1 MSGFI
6 IKHKRGIT
14 GTLIFHVGLAI
25 LLFFSGLI
33 TPLPLPEEE
42 GILLNFGTG
51 PEGEGL
57 IEPSATLQ
65 TQTVEQAEPIPSETI
80 IESEKTKEEI
90 LTQDNEEAPAVES
103 DKKTSENQEKE
114 KALEEERKRVE
125 ELEKQ
130 RLEKIERE
138 RLEELER
145 QRQEELERQRIIE
158 EQKRIQEITDRT
170 RNALSN
176 GINNTDNAAT
186 GEGETTGQGNQGSE
200 TGSVNSDNH
209 SLGIS
214 GPGDKGISYS
224 LSGRTPQSLPKPE
237 YNFQAEGIVV
247 VEVTVNQNG
256 NVTKATAGVKGS
268 TTLNNNLL
276 KAAQK
281 AALAAKFDRKPSAAA
296 FQKGTITYHFSLR

>member
-6 IKHKRGIT
+6 IKHKRGIA
-14 GTLIFHVGLAI
+14 GTLIFHLGLVI
-25 LLFFSGLI
+25 LFIFSGLI

-42 GILLNFGTG
+42 GILINFGTSN
-51 PEGEGL
+51 EGEGF
-57 IEPSATLQ
+57 IEPSAIFQ
-65 TQTVEQAEPIPSETI
+65 TQAVEQAEPIPSETTI
-80 IESEKTKEEI
+80 QSGESEDEI
-90 LTQDNEEAPAVES
+90 LTQDIEEAPAVES
-103 DKKTSENQEKE
+103 
-114 KALEEERKRVE
+114 KALEEERKRE
-125 ELEKQ
+125 E
-130 RLEKIERE
+130 ERE

-176 GINNTDNAAT
+176 NRNNADNAAT
-186 GEGETTGQGNQGSE
+186 GEGKTTGQGNQGSE

-209 SLGIS
+209 SSGIS
-214 GPGDKGISYS
+214 GLGDKGISYS
-224 LSGRTPQSLPKPE
+224 LAGRTPQSLPKPE
-237 YNFQAEGIVV
+237 YNYQAEGIVV

-268 TTLNNNLL
+268 TTLDNNLL

-281 AALAAKFDRKPSAAA
+281 AALAAKFDRKPNAAA
-296 FQKGTITYHFSLR
+296 FQKGTITYHFLLQ

>member
-6 IKHKRGIT
+6 IKHKRGIA
-14 GTLIFHVGLAI
+14 GTLIFHLGLVI
-25 LLFFSGLI
+25 LFIFSGLI

-42 GILLNFGTG
+42 GILINFGTSD
-51 PEGEGL
+51 EGEGL
-57 IEPSATLQ
+57 IEPSAIFQ
-65 TQTVEQAEPIPSETI
+65 TQAIEQQEPVPSETAI
-80 IESEKTKEEI
+80 QSGKTEKEI
-90 LTQDNEEAPAVES
+90 LTQDIEEAPAVES
-103 DKKTSENQEKE
+103 
-114 KALEEERKRVE
+114 KALEEEREKEE
-125 ELEKQ
+125 ELEK
-130 RLEKIERE
+130 LK
-138 RLEELER
+138 ELER
-145 QRQEELERQRIIE
+145 QRQEELEKQRIIE

-176 GINNTDNAAT
+176 NRNNADNAAT

-209 SLGIS
+209 SSGIS

-224 LSGRTPQSLPKPE
+224 LAGRTPQSLPKPE
-237 YNFQAEGIVV
+237 YNYQAEGIVV

-268 TTLNNNLL
+268 TTLDNNLL

-281 AALAAKFDRKPSAAA
+281 AALAAKFDRKPNAAA
-296 FQKGTITYHFSLR
+296 FQKGTITYHFLLQ

>member
-6 IKHKRGIT
+6 IKHKRGIA
-14 GTLIFHVGLAI
+14 GTLIFHLGLVI
-25 LLFFSGLI
+25 LFIFSGLI
-33 TPLPLPEEE
+33 TPLPLPEED
-42 GILLNFGTG
+42 GILINFGTS

-65 TQTVEQAEPIPSETI
+65 TQAIEQQEPVPSETAI
-80 IESEKTKEEI
+80 QSVESEEKI
-90 LTQDNEEAPAVES
+90 LTQDIEEAPDVES
-103 DKKTSENQEKE
+103 
-114 KALEEERKRVE
+114 KALEEEREREE

-138 RLEELER
+138 RLEEIEK

-158 EQKRIQEITDRT
+158 EQKRIQEINDRT

-176 GINNTDNAAT
+176 DRNNADNAAT

-209 SLGIS
+209 SSGIS
-214 GPGDKGISYS
+214 GLGDNGIRYN
-224 LSGRTPQSLPKPE
+224 LTGRTPQSLPKPE
-237 YNFQAEGIVV
+237 YNVQAEGIVV

-256 NVTKATAGVKGS
+256 NVTKATAGVRGS
-268 TTLNNNLL
+268 TILDNNLL

-281 AALAAKFDRKPSAAA
+281 AALAAKFDRKPSAAE
-296 FQKGTITYHFSLR
+296 FQKGTITYHFLLQ

>member
-14 GTLIFHVGLAI
+14 GTLIFHLGLVI
-25 LLFFSGLI
+25 LFIFSGLI

-42 GILLNFGTG
+42 GILINFGTSY
-51 PEGEGL
+51 EGEGF

-65 TQTVEQAEPIPSETI
+65 TQAVEQAEPIPSETTI
-80 IESEKTKEEI
+80 QPGKTEEEI
-90 LTQDNEEAPAVES
+90 LTQDLEEAPVVES
-103 DKKTSENQEKE
+103 
-114 KALEEERKRVE
+114 KALEEERKREE
-125 ELEKQ
+125 ELERQ

-176 GINNTDNAAT
+176 TLNNADNTAT

-209 SLGIS
+209 SSGIS
-214 GPGDKGISYS
+214 GLGDKGISFS
-224 LSGRTPQSLPKPE
+224 LEGRTPQSLPKPE
-237 YNFQAEGIVV
+237 YNYQAEGIVV

-268 TTLNNNLL
+268 TTLDNNLL

-281 AALAAKFDRKPSAAA
+281 AALAAKFDRKPNAAA
-296 FQKGTITYHFSLR
+296 FQKGTITYHFLLQ

>member
-42 GILLNFGTG
+42 GILLNFGTS

-65 TQTVEQAEPIPSETI
+65 TQAAEQHEPIPSETAI
-80 IESEKTKEEI
+80 QSGKTEEEI
-90 LTQDNEEAPAVES
+90 LTQDFEEAPVVES
-103 DKKTSENQEKE
+103 DKKTSENLIEE
-114 KALEEERKRVE
+114 KALEEERKREE

-145 QRQEELERQRIIE
+145 QRQEE
-158 EQKRIQEITDRT
+158 KRIQEINDRT

-176 GINNTDNAAT
+176 SRNNADNTAT

-268 TTLNNNLL
+268 TTLDNNLL

-296 FQKGTITYHFSLR
+296 FQKGTITYHFLLQ

>member
-42 GILLNFGTG
+42 GILLNFGTS

-65 TQTVEQAEPIPSETI
+65 TQAAEQHEPIPSETAI
-80 IESEKTKEEI
+80 QSGKTEEEI
-90 LTQDNEEAPAVES
+90 LTQDFEEAPVVES
-103 DKKTSENQEKE
+103 DKKTSENLIEE
-114 KALEEERKRVE
+114 KALEEERKREE

-145 QRQEELERQRIIE
+145 QRQEE
-158 EQKRIQEITDRT
+158 KRIQEINDRT

-176 GINNTDNAAT
+176 SRNNADNTAT

-209 SLGIS
+209 SSGIS
-214 GPGDKGISYS
+214 GLGDKGISYS
-224 LSGRTPQSLPKPE
+224 LEGRTPQLLPKPE
-237 YNFQAEGIVV
+237 YNYQAEGIVV

-268 TTLNNNLL
+268 TTLDSNLL

-296 FQKGTITYHFSLR
+296 FQKGTITYHFLLQ

>member
-14 GTLIFHVGLAI
+14 GTVIFHLGLVI
-25 LLFFSGLI
+25 LFIFSGLI

-42 GILLNFGTG
+42 GILINFGTSY
-51 PEGEGL
+51 EGEGF

-65 TQTVEQAEPIPSETI
+65 TQAVEQAEPIPSETTI
-80 IESEKTKEEI
+80 QSGESEEEI
-90 LTQDNEEAPAVES
+90 LTQDFEEAPVVES
-103 DKKTSENQEKE
+103 DEKTSEKQEEE
-114 KALEEERKRVE
+114 KALEEERQRE
-125 ELEKQ
+125 E
-130 RLEKIERE
+130 ERE

-176 GINNTDNAAT
+176 TRNNADNTAT
-186 GEGETTGQGNQGSE
+186 GEGDTTGQGNQGSE

-214 GPGDKGISYS
+214 GLGDKGISYS
-224 LSGRTPQSLPKPE
+224 FEGREPQSLPKPE
-237 YNFQAEGIVV
+237 YNYQAEGIVV

-268 TTLNNNLL
+268 TTLDNNLL

-281 AALAAKFDRKPSAAA
+281 AALAAKFDRKPNAAA
-296 FQKGTITYHFSLR
+296 FQKGTITYHFLLQ

>member
-1 MSGFI
+1 MSGFF

-14 GTLIFHVGLAI
+14 GTLIIHVGLAI
-25 LLFFSGLI
+25 LLIFSGLI

-42 GILLNFGTG
+42 GILLNFGTS

-65 TQTVEQAEPIPSETI
+65 TQAVEQSEPIPSEPAI
-80 IESEKTKEEI
+80 QSGESEEEI
-90 LTQDNEEAPAVES
+90 LTQDFEEAPAVES
-103 DKKTSENQEKE
+103 DKKSTENQEE
-114 KALEEERKRVE
+114 VEALEEERERAE
-125 ELEKQ
+125 ELERQ

-145 QRQEELERQRIIE
+145 QRLEELERQRII
-158 EQKRIQEITDRT
+158 DRT

-176 GINNTDNAAT
+176 IPNNADSTAT

-200 TGSVNSDNH
+200 TGSVDSDNH
-209 SLGIS
+209 SLGLS
-214 GPGDKGISYS
+214 GLGDEGISYS
-224 LSGRTPQSLPKPE
+224 LAGRTPQSLPKPE
-237 YNFQAEGIVV
+237 YNYQAEGIVV

-268 TTLNNNLL
+268 TTLDNNLL
-276 KAAQK
+276 RAAQK
-281 AALAAKFDRKPSAAA
+281 AALAAKFDRKPNAAA
-296 FQKGTITYHFSLR
+296 FQKGTITYHFLLQ

>member
-1 MSGFI
+1 MPGFI

-14 GTLIFHVGLAI
+14 GTLIFHLGLVI
-25 LLFFSGLI
+25 LFIFSGLI

-42 GILLNFGTG
+42 GILINFGTSD
-51 PEGEGL
+51 EGEGF

-65 TQTVEQAEPIPSETI
+65 TQAVEQAEPIPSETTI
-80 IESEKTKEEI
+80 QSGESEEEI
-90 LTQDNEEAPAVES
+90 LTQDFEEAPVVES
-103 DKKTSENQEKE
+103 DEKTAEKQEEE
-114 KALEEERKRVE
+114 KVLEEERQRE
-125 ELEKQ
+125 E
-130 RLEKIERE
+130 ERE

-176 GINNTDNAAT
+176 TRNNADNTAT

-214 GPGDKGISYS
+214 GLGDKGISYS
-224 LSGRTPQSLPKPE
+224 LAGRTPQSLPKPE
-237 YNFQAEGIVV
+237 YNYQAEGIVV

-268 TTLNNNLL
+268 TTLDNNLL

-281 AALAAKFDRKPSAAA
+281 AALAAKFDRKPNVAA
-296 FQKGTITYHFSLR
+296 FQKGTITYHFLLQ

>member
-25 LLFFSGLI
+25 LLFFSCLI

-42 GILLNFGTG
+42 GILLNFGTE

-65 TQTVEQAEPIPSETI
+65 TQAAEQAELIPSEAAI
-80 IESEKTKEEI
+80 QSGESEEKI
-90 LTQDNEEAPAVES
+90 LTQDFEEAPVVES
-103 DKKTSENQEKE
+103 
-114 KALEEERKRVE
+114 KALEEERKRIE
-125 ELEKQ
+125 EL
-130 RLEKIERE
+130 E
-138 RLEELER
+138 RLEELEK

-176 GINNTDNAAT
+176 GRNNTDNAAT

-214 GPGDKGISYS
+214 GSGDKGISYS
-224 LSGRTPQSLPKPE
+224 LAGRSPQSLPKPE
-237 YNFQAEGIVV
+237 YNYQAEGIVV

-281 AALAAKFDRKPSAAA
+281 AALAAKFDRKPSAPA
-296 FQKGTITYHFSLR
+296 FQKGTITYHFLLQ

>member
-6 IKHKRGIT
+6 IKHKRGIA
-14 GTLIFHVGLAI
+14 GTLIFHLGLVI
-25 LLFFSGLI
+25 LFIFSGLI

-42 GILLNFGTG
+42 GILINFGTSN
-51 PEGEGL
+51 EGEGF

-65 TQTVEQAEPIPSETI
+65 TQAVEQQKPIPSETTI
-80 IESEKTKEEI
+80 QSGKTEKEI
-90 LTQDNEEAPAVES
+90 LTQDIEEAPAIES
-103 DKKTSENQEKE
+103 
-114 KALEEERKRVE
+114 KALEEEREKEE
-125 ELEKQ
+125 ELERQ

-138 RLEELER
+138 RLEEIER

-176 GINNTDNAAT
+176 NRNNADNAAT
-186 GEGETTGQGNQGSE
+186 GEGKTTGQGNQGSE

-209 SLGIS
+209 SSGIS
-214 GPGDKGISYS
+214 GLGDKGISYS
-224 LSGRTPQSLPKPE
+224 LAGRTPQSLPKPE
-237 YNFQAEGIVV
+237 YNYQAEGIVV
-247 VEVTVNQNG
+247 VEVTVNRNG

-268 TTLNNNLL
+268 TTLDNNLL

-281 AALAAKFDRKPSAAA
+281 AALAAKFDRKPNAAA
-296 FQKGTITYHFSLR
+296 FQKGTITYHFLLQ

>member
-6 IKHKRGIT
+6 IKHKRGIA

-25 LLFFSGLI
+25 LLIFLGLI

-42 GILLNFGTG
+42 GILLNFGTSN
-51 PEGEGL
+51 EGEGF

-65 TQTVEQAEPIPSETI
+65 ALAVEQQKPIPSETTI
-80 IESEKTKEEI
+80 QSGKTEEEI
-90 LTQDNEEAPAVES
+90 LTQDFEEAPDVES
-103 DKKTSENQEKE
+103 
-114 KALEEERKRVE
+114 KALEEEREKEE
-125 ELEKQ
+125 ELERQ

-138 RLEELER
+138 RLEEIER

-176 GINNTDNAAT
+176 NRNNADNAAT
-186 GEGETTGQGNQGSE
+186 GEGDTTGQGNQGSE

-214 GPGDKGISYS
+214 GLGDKGISYS
-224 LSGRTPQSLPKPE
+224 LAGRTPQSLPKPE
-237 YNFQAEGIVV
+237 YNYQAEGIVV

-268 TTLNNNLL
+268 TTLDNNLL

-281 AALAAKFDRKPSAAA
+281 AALAAKFDRKPNAAA
-296 FQKGTITYHFSLR
+296 FQKGTITYHFLLQ

>member
-42 GILLNFGTG
+42 GILLNFGTI

-57 IEPSATLQ
+57 IEPSAELQ
-65 TQTVEQAEPIPSETI
+65 TQAAEQAEPIPSETTI
-80 IESEKTKEEI
+80 QSGESEEEI
-90 LTQDNEEAPAVES
+90 LTQDIEEAPAVES
-103 DKKTSENQEKE
+103 DKK
-114 KALEEERKRVE
+114 ALEEKRKRE
-125 ELEKQ
+125 KEL
-130 RLEKIERE
+130 E

-158 EQKRIQEITDRT
+158 EQKRIQEINDRT

-176 GINNTDNAAT
+176 GRNNADNTAT

-209 SLGIS
+209 SSGIS
-214 GPGDKGISYS
+214 GLGDKGISYS
-224 LSGRTPQSLPKPE
+224 LAGRTPQSLPKPE

-256 NVTKATAGVKGS
+256 NVTKAIAGVKGS
-268 TTLNNNLL
+268 TTLDSNLL

-281 AALAAKFDRKPSAAA
+281 AALAAKFDRKPSATA
-296 FQKGTITYHFSLR
+296 FQKGTITYHFLLQ

>member
-1 MSGFI
+1 MSGFF

-14 GTLIFHVGLAI
+14 GTLIIHVGLAI
-25 LLFFSGLI
+25 LLIFSGLI

-42 GILLNFGTG
+42 GILLNFGTS

-65 TQTVEQAEPIPSETI
+65 TQAVEQPEPIPSEPAI
-80 IESEKTKEEI
+80 QSGESEEEI
-90 LTQDNEEAPAVES
+90 LTQDFEEAPAVES
-103 DKKTSENQEKE
+103 DKKSTENQEE
-114 KALEEERKRVE
+114 VEALEEERERAE
-125 ELEKQ
+125 ELERQ

-145 QRQEELERQRIIE
+145 QRLEELERQRII
-158 EQKRIQEITDRT
+158 DRT

-176 GINNTDNAAT
+176 IPNNADSTAT

-200 TGSVNSDNH
+200 TGSVDSDNH
-209 SLGIS
+209 SLGLS
-214 GPGDKGISYS
+214 GLGDEGISYS
-224 LSGRTPQSLPKPE
+224 LAGRTPQSLPKPE
-237 YNFQAEGIVV
+237 YNYQAEGIVV

-268 TTLNNNLL
+268 TTLDNNLL
-276 KAAQK
+276 RAAQK
-281 AALAAKFDRKPSAAA
+281 AALAAKFDRKPNAAA
-296 FQKGTITYHFSLR
+296 FQKGTITYHFLLQ

>member
-14 GTLIFHVGLAI
+14 GTLIFHLGLVI
-25 LLFFSGLI
+25 LFIFSGLI

-42 GILLNFGTG
+42 GILINFGTSY
-51 PEGEGL
+51 EGEGF

-65 TQTVEQAEPIPSETI
+65 TQAVEQAEPIPSETTI
-80 IESEKTKEEI
+80 QSGKTEEET
-90 LTQDNEEAPAVES
+90 LTQDFEEAPVVES
-103 DKKTSENQEKE
+103 
-114 KALEEERKRVE
+114 KALEEERKREE
-125 ELEKQ
+125 EL
-130 RLEKIERE
+130 E

-176 GINNTDNAAT
+176 ARNNADNTAT
-186 GEGETTGQGNQGSE
+186 GEGETTGQGNQGNE
-200 TGSVNSDNH
+200 TGSVDSDNH
-209 SLGIS
+209 SSGIS
-214 GPGDKGISYS
+214 GLGDKGISYS
-224 LSGRTPQSLPKPE
+224 LEGRTPQSLPKPE
-237 YNFQAEGIVV
+237 YNYQAEGIVV

-268 TTLNNNLL
+268 TTLDNNLL

-281 AALAAKFDRKPSAAA
+281 AALAAKFDRKPNAAA
-296 FQKGTITYHFSLR
+296 FQKGTITYHFLLQ

>member
-14 GTLIFHVGLAI
+14 GTVIFHLGLVI
-25 LLFFSGLI
+25 LFIFSGLI

-42 GILLNFGTG
+42 GILINFGTSD
-51 PEGEGL
+51 EGEGF
-57 IEPSATLQ
+57 IEPSATFQ
-65 TQTVEQAEPIPSETI
+65 TQAVEQAEPIPSETTI
-80 IESEKTKEEI
+80 QSGESEEEI
-90 LTQDNEEAPAVES
+90 LTQDFEEAPVVES
-103 DKKTSENQEKE
+103 DEKTAEKQEEE
-114 KALEEERKRVE
+114 KVLEEERQRE
-125 ELEKQ
+125 E
-130 RLEKIERE
+130 ERE

-145 QRQEELERQRIIE
+145 QRQEELEKQRIIE
-158 EQKRIQEITDRT
+158 EQKRIQEITNRT

-176 GINNTDNAAT
+176 SRNNADNTAT
-186 GEGETTGQGNQGSE
+186 GEGDTTGQGNQGSE

-214 GPGDKGISYS
+214 GLGDKGISYS
-224 LSGRTPQSLPKPE
+224 LAGRTPQSLPKPE
-237 YNFQAEGIVV
+237 YNYQAEGIVV

-268 TTLNNNLL
+268 TTLDNNLL

-281 AALAAKFDRKPSAAA
+281 AALAAKFDRKPNAAA
-296 FQKGTITYHFSLR
+296 FQKGTITYHFLLQ

>member
-6 IKHKRGIT
+6 IKHKRGIA
-14 GTLIFHVGLAI
+14 GTLIFHLGLVI
-25 LLFFSGLI
+25 LFIFSGLI

-42 GILLNFGTG
+42 GILINFGTSN
-51 PEGEGL
+51 EGEGF

-65 TQTVEQAEPIPSETI
+65 TQAVEQQKPIPSETAI
-80 IESEKTKEEI
+80 QSGKTEEEI
-90 LTQDNEEAPAVES
+90 LTQDIEEAPAVES
-103 DKKTSENQEKE
+103 
-114 KALEEERKRVE
+114 KALEEERKREE
-125 ELEKQ
+125 ELERQ

-138 RLEELER
+138 RL
-145 QRQEELERQRIIE
+145 E

-176 GINNTDNAAT
+176 NRNNADNAAT

-209 SLGIS
+209 SSGIS
-214 GPGDKGISYS
+214 GLGDKGISYS
-224 LSGRTPQSLPKPE
+224 LAGRTPQSLPKPE
-237 YNFQAEGIVV
+237 YNYQAEGIVV

-268 TTLNNNLL
+268 TTLDNNLL

-281 AALAAKFDRKPSAAA
+281 AALAAKFDRKPNAAA
-296 FQKGTITYHFSLR
+296 FQKGTITYHFLLQ

>member
-6 IKHKRGIT
+6 IKHKRGIA
-14 GTLIFHVGLAI
+14 GTLIFHLGLVI
-25 LLFFSGLI
+25 LFIFSGLI
-33 TPLPLPEEE
+33 TPLPLPEED
-42 GILLNFGTG
+42 GILINFGTS

-65 TQTVEQAEPIPSETI
+65 TQAVEQVEPIPSETTI
-80 IESEKTKEEI
+80 QSGESEDEI
-90 LTQDNEEAPAVES
+90 LTQDIEEAPAVES
-103 DKKTSENQEKE
+103 
-114 KALEEERKRVE
+114 KALEEERKREE
-125 ELEKQ
+125 ELERQ

-138 RLEELER
+138 RLEEIER

-176 GINNTDNAAT
+176 NRNNADNAAT

-209 SLGIS
+209 SSGIS
-214 GPGDKGISYS
+214 GLGDKGISYS
-224 LSGRTPQSLPKPE
+224 LAGRTPQSLPKPE
-237 YNFQAEGIVV
+237 YNYQAEGIVV

-268 TTLNNNLL
+268 TTLDNNLH

-281 AALAAKFDRKPSAAA
+281 AALAAKFDKKPNAAA
-296 FQKGTITYHFSLR
+296 FQKGTITYHFLLQ

>member
-6 IKHKRGIT
+6 IKHRRGIT
-14 GTLIFHVGLAI
+14 GTLIFHLGLVI
-25 LLFFSGLI
+25 LFIFSGLI

-42 GILLNFGTG
+42 GILINFGTSYD
-51 PEGEGL
+51 GEGF

-65 TQTVEQAEPIPSETI
+65 TQVVEQAEPIPSETTI
-80 IESEKTKEEI
+80 QSEITEEEI
-90 LTQDNEEAPAVES
+90 LTQDFEEAPDVES
-103 DKKTSENQEKE
+103 KT
-114 KALEEERKRVE
+114 LEEERKREE

-176 GINNTDNAAT
+176 TRNNADNTAT

-209 SLGIS
+209 SSGIS
-214 GPGDKGISYS
+214 GLGDKGISYS
-224 LSGRTPQSLPKPE
+224 LEGRTPQSLPKPE
-237 YNFQAEGIVV
+237 YNYQAEGIVV

-256 NVTKATAGVKGS
+256 NVTKATSGVKGS
-268 TTLNNNLL
+268 TTLDNNLL

-281 AALAAKFDRKPSAAA
+281 AALAAKFDRKPNAAA
-296 FQKGTITYHFSLR
+296 FQKGTITYHFLLQ

>member
-1 MSGFI
+1 MSGFF

-25 LLFFSGLI
+25 LLIFSGLI

-42 GILLNFGTG
+42 GILINFGTSY
-51 PEGEGL
+51 EGEGF

-65 TQTVEQAEPIPSETI
+65 TQAVEQAEPIPSETTI
-80 IESEKTKEEI
+80 QPGKTEEEI
-90 LTQDNEEAPAVES
+90 LTQDLEEAPVVES
-103 DKKTSENQEKE
+103 
-114 KALEEERKRVE
+114 KALEEERKREE
-125 ELEKQ
+125 ELERQ

-176 GINNTDNAAT
+176 TLNNADNTAT

-209 SLGIS
+209 SSGIS
-214 GPGDKGISYS
+214 GLGDKGISFS
-224 LSGRTPQSLPKPE
+224 LEGRTPQSLPKPE
-237 YNFQAEGIVV
+237 YNYQAEGIVV

-268 TTLNNNLL
+268 TTLDNNLL

-281 AALAAKFDRKPSAAA
+281 AALAAKFDRKPNAAA
-296 FQKGTITYHFSLR
+296 FQKGTITYHFLLQ

>member
-42 GILLNFGTG
+42 GILLNFGTS

-57 IEPSATLQ
+57 NEPSATFQ
-65 TQTVEQAEPIPSETI
+65 TQAVEQAEPIPSETTK
-80 IESEKTKEEI
+80 SEKTKEEI
-90 LTQDNEEAPAVES
+90 LTQDIEEAPAVES
-103 DKKTSENQEKE
+103 NEKTSENLEKE

-125 ELEKQ
+125 ELERQ

-138 RLEELER
+138 R
-145 QRQEELERQRIIE
+145 IE
-158 EQKRIQEITDRT
+158 KQKRIQEITDRT
-170 RNALSN
+170 RNALTN
-176 GINNTDNAAT
+176 NRNNTDNTAT

-209 SLGIS
+209 SSGIS
-214 GPGDKGISYS
+214 GLGDKGISYS
-224 LSGRTPQSLPKPE
+224 LEGRTPQSLPKPE

-247 VEVTVNQNG
+247 VEVTVNQNS

-268 TTLNNNLL
+268 TTLDNNLL

-296 FQKGTITYHFSLR
+296 FQKGTITYHFLLQ

>member
-6 IKHKRGIT
+6 IKHKRGIA
-14 GTLIFHVGLAI
+14 GTMIFHLGLVI
-25 LLFFSGLI
+25 LFIFSGLI

-42 GILLNFGTG
+42 GILINFGTS

-65 TQTVEQAEPIPSETI
+65 TQAIEQQEPAPSETTI
-80 IESEKTKEEI
+80 QSGKTEEEI
-90 LTQDNEEAPAVES
+90 LTQDFEEAPDVES
-103 DKKTSENQEKE
+103 
-114 KALEEERKRVE
+114 KALEEEREKEE
-125 ELEKQ
+125 ELERQ

-138 RLEELER
+138 RLEEIER
-145 QRQEELERQRIIE
+145 QQQEELERQRIIE

-176 GINNTDNAAT
+176 NRNNADNAAT

-214 GPGDKGISYS
+214 GLGDKGISYS
-224 LSGRTPQSLPKPE
+224 LAGRTPQSLPKPE
-237 YNFQAEGIVV
+237 YNYQAEGIVV

-268 TTLNNNLL
+268 TTLDNNLL

-281 AALAAKFDRKPSAAA
+281 AALAAKFNRKPNAAA
-296 FQKGTITYHFSLR
+296 FQKGTITYHFLLQ

>member
-65 TQTVEQAEPIPSETI
+65 TQTVKQTEPTPSETTSQSGKA
-80 IESEKTKEEI
+80 EEEI

-145 QRQEELERQRIIE
+145 QRQEE
-158 EQKRIQEITDRT
+158 KRIQEINDRT

-176 GINNTDNAAT
+176 SRNNADNTAT

-209 SLGIS
+209 SSGIS
-214 GPGDKGISYS
+214 GLGDKGISYS
-224 LSGRTPQSLPKPE
+224 LEGRTPQLLPKPE
-237 YNFQAEGIVV
+237 YNYQAEGIVV

-268 TTLNNNLL
+268 TTLDSNLL

-296 FQKGTITYHFSLR
+296 FQKGTITYHFLLQ

>member
-42 GILLNFGTG
+42 GILLNFGTS

-57 IEPSATLQ
+57 NEPSATFQ
-65 TQTVEQAEPIPSETI
+65 TQAVEQAEPIPSETTK
-80 IESEKTKEEI
+80 SEKTKEEI
-90 LTQDNEEAPAVES
+90 LTQDIEEAPAVES
-103 DKKTSENQEKE
+103 NEKTSENLEKE

-125 ELEKQ
+125 ELERQ

-138 RLEELER
+138 R
-145 QRQEELERQRIIE
+145 IE
-158 EQKRIQEITDRT
+158 KQKRIQEITDRT
-170 RNALSN
+170 RNALTN
-176 GINNTDNAAT
+176 NRNNTDNTAT

-209 SLGIS
+209 SSGIS
-214 GPGDKGISYS
+214 GLGDKGISYS
-224 LSGRTPQSLPKPE
+224 LEGRTPQSLPKPE

-268 TTLNNNLL
+268 TTLDNNLL

-296 FQKGTITYHFSLR
+296 FQKGTITYHFLLQ

>member
-42 GILLNFGTG
+42 GILLNFGTS

-57 IEPSATLQ
+57 NEPSATFQ
-65 TQTVEQAEPIPSETI
+65 TQAVEQAEPIPSETTK
-80 IESEKTKEEI
+80 SEKTKEEI
-90 LTQDNEEAPAVES
+90 LTQDIEEAPAVES
-103 DKKTSENQEKE
+103 DEKTSENLEKE

-125 ELEKQ
+125 ELERQ

-138 RLEELER
+138 R
-145 QRQEELERQRIIE
+145 IE
-158 EQKRIQEITDRT
+158 KQKRIQEITDRT
-170 RNALSN
+170 RNALTN
-176 GINNTDNAAT
+176 NRNNTDNTAT

-209 SLGIS
+209 SSGIS
-214 GPGDKGISYS
+214 GLGDKGISYS
-224 LSGRTPQSLPKPE
+224 LEGRTPQSLPKPE

-268 TTLNNNLL
+268 TTLDNNLL

-296 FQKGTITYHFSLR
+296 FQKGTITYHFLLQ

>member
-42 GILLNFGTG
+42 GILLNFGTS

-65 TQTVEQAEPIPSETI
+65 TQAAEQHEPIPSETAI
-80 IESEKTKEEI
+80 QSGKTEEEI
-90 LTQDNEEAPAVES
+90 LTQDFEEAPVVES
-103 DKKTSENQEKE
+103 DKKTSENLEEE

-145 QRQEELERQRIIE
+145 QRQEE
-158 EQKRIQEITDRT
+158 KRIQEINDRT

-176 GINNTDNAAT
+176 SRNNADNTAT

-209 SLGIS
+209 SSGIS
-214 GPGDKGISYS
+214 GLGDKGISYS
-224 LSGRTPQSLPKPE
+224 LEGRTPQLLPKPE
-237 YNFQAEGIVV
+237 YNYQAEGIVV

-268 TTLNNNLL
+268 TTLDSNLL

-281 AALAAKFDRKPSAAA
+281 AALAAKFERKPSAAA
-296 FQKGTITYHFSLR
+296 FQKGTITYHFLLQ

>member
-14 GTLIFHVGLAI
+14 CTVIFHIGLVI
-25 LLFFSGLI
+25 LFIFSGLI
-33 TPLPLPEEE
+33 TPLPLPDEE
-42 GILLNFGTG
+42 GILINFGTSY
-51 PEGEGL
+51 EGEGS

-65 TQTVEQAEPIPSETI
+65 TQAVEQAEPIPSETTI
-80 IESEKTKEEI
+80 QSGESEEEI
-90 LTQDNEEAPAVES
+90 LTQDFEEAPVVES
-103 DKKTSENQEKE
+103 DEKTAEKQEEE
-114 KALEEERKRVE
+114 KVLEEERQRE
-125 ELEKQ
+125 E
-130 RLEKIERE
+130 ERE

-145 QRQEELERQRIIE
+145 QRQEELEKQRIIE
-158 EQKRIQEITDRT
+158 EQKRIQEITNRT

-176 GINNTDNAAT
+176 SRNNADNTAT
-186 GEGETTGQGNQGSE
+186 GEGDTTGQGNQGSE

-214 GPGDKGISYS
+214 GLGDKGISYS
-224 LSGRTPQSLPKPE
+224 LAGRTPQSLPKPE
-237 YNFQAEGIVV
+237 YNYQAEGIVV

-268 TTLNNNLL
+268 TTLDNNLL

-281 AALAAKFDRKPSAAA
+281 AALAAKFDRKLNAAA
-296 FQKGTITYHFSLR
+296 FQKGTITYHFLLQ